1 MDRFASVEDNE
12 DRLIGKVTMLI
23 LSIVMIVVVGL
34 CIDDIVVLVV
44 WSDALFV
51 FVVTAIFS
59 VVGVLTVI
67 AFLQTDIE
75 FFIFLVLEVR
85 MMPYIMRSSEIIV
98 RAIASLGLDPAI
110 TLVSITLT
118 AMLIISFI
126 LSRCTIIV
134 D

>member
-1 MDRFASVEDNE
+1 MDRFALVEDNE
-12 DRLIGKVTMLI
+12 DRLIGKITMLI
-23 LSIVMIVVVGL
+23 LSIVMIIVVGL
-34 CIDDIVVLVV
+34 CIDDIVALVA

-59 VVGVLTVI
+59 VIGFLTVI

-85 MMPYIMRSSEIIV
+85 MMPYVMRSNEIIM
-98 RAIASLGLDPAI
+98 RAIANLGLDPTI
-110 TLVSITLT
+110 TLVSSTL
-118 AMLIISFI
+118 AIMLIISFI
-126 LSRCTIIV
+126 LSRRTIIV